1 MFSAD
6 LSICEASGQAVM
18 VLRGELDVMD
28 TASSAFALSAIAQL
42 INVPFVHACA
52 EAEDAAGIAQQ
63 VPAAAPMAA
72 RGRSS

>member
-6 LSICEASGQAVM
+6 LSICEASGRAVM

-28 TASSAFALSAIAQL
+28 AASAAFARSAIAQL
-42 INVPFVHACA
+42 INVLFVHAR
-52 EAEDAAGIAQQ
+52 AEDAAGIAQQ
-63 VPAAAPMAA
+63 VPSAPMTA